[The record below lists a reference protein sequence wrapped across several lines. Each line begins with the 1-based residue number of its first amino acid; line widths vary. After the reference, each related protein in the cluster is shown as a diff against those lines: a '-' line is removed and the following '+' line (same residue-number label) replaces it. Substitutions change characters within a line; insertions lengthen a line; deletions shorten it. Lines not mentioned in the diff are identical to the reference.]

1 MEDNARYLEWKR
13 VRISDFLISDSGSHN
28 RFPGLWIFNNKQSNN
43 KLQTPC
49 RHFDN
54 QFILKAVF

>member
-28 RFPGLWIFNNKQSNN
+28 RFPGLWIFNNNN
-43 KLQTPC
+43 LTINYKRPAV
-49 RHFDN
+49 
-54 QFILKAVF
+54 ILTINLS